1 MKQRDKKLKPYAN
14 YDIKIDTF
22 VLCIST
28 DLNIMKSSS

>member
-14 YDIKIDTF
+14 YDVKIDMG
-22 VLCIST
+22 T

>member
-1 MKQRDKKLKPYAN
+1 MKQRDKKLKPYAKV
-14 YDIKIDTF
+14 DIKIGTF